1 MTRDGTFLIER
12 GKLVRGLRN
21 LRFNESVL
29 EVLRRADGWG
39 RELDPTVFDYSY
51 NCVVAPALRVPEFNF
66 TGVSP
71 F

>member
-1 MTRDGTFLIER
+1 V
-12 GKLVRGLRN
+12 VRGLRN
-21 LRFNESVL
+21 LRFNENVL

-39 RELDPTVFDYSY
+39 RDAEPTVFDYTG
-51 NCVVAPALRVPEFNF
+51 NCVVAPSLRVPEFLF